1 MSFVRL
7 AVMAALYAA
16 GACVVSWAVG
26 MTALAGLPVVVAL
39 VLKALLVA
47 LVLVVVTWRGCDLPL
62 LGGRHVGLV
71 VVVAGVGF
79 ALNPFTW
86 AARTFVGQL
95 VGAAGVAA
103 LVVDLVA
110 WLAVVVVTAV
120 AAVRLQGA
128 AKVAY
133 A

>member
-1 MSFVRL
+1 MTFVRL

-26 MTALAGLPVVVAL
+26 MTALAGLPVVAAL

-47 LVLVVVTWRGCDLPL
+47 LVLVVVTWRGCDSSSLS
-62 LGGRHVGLV
+62 GRHVVLVGL
-71 VVVAGVGF
+71 AAALGF
-79 ALNPFTW
+79 ALDPFTW

-95 VGAAGVAA
+95 VGAEGGAG
-103 LVVDLVA
+103 LVLDLVA
-110 WLAVVVVTAV
+110 WLAVVVATAV
-120 AAVRLQGA
+120 AAVRRHAGTT
-128 AKVAY
+128 VAY